1 MEVAMEEQSYGI
13 AYRAAMD
20 AATAQLEN
28 LFEEAAQLRARME
41 TINSLIDA
49 LKPLFADADSQEQG
63 SELNPTKQ
71 QVDATLGMVL
81 V

>member
-1 MEVAMEEQSYGI
+1 MEEQSYEI

-49 LKPLFADADSQEQG
+49 LKPLFADTDSQEPG
-63 SELNPTKQ
+63 SELNPTRQ